1 MSWLLEENGACEYR
15 CDCSVCIERFQLFDD
30 LQAVVAS
37 TNLSNDRKTYYAKT
51 LHKIEANVQS
61 YIGHLVRGKY
71 QRSKF
76 MKEIEH
82 LQPGDTIAV
91 RDYMMKLLLQ
101 KFREPQRD

>member
-15 CDCSVCIERFQLFDD
+15 SDCSVCIERFQLFDD

-91 RDYMMKLLLQ
+91 CDYMMKLLLQ